1 MNDSDF
7 EILKYIGLNY
17 THSQMAT
24 QMNISESNIK
34 YRMKRLEKITKTE
47 SRKDLLNLL
56 IKNVPKLVNPKRYT
70 KDINRSLG
78 GYNIIL
84 TSL

>member
-1 MNDSDF
+1 
-7 EILKYIGLNY
+7 
-17 THSQMAT
+17 MAT